1 MNKGGSKLNKGKCK
15 EINTGRK
22 INKSIDKEKV
32 MIYNCGIG
40 GVVMLRKYDIVVHE
54 GYEFVYGGRLI
65 IREEKLKLVRRF
77 SDKTVEMLERFEFDL
92 HYTDN
97 LIVLRNDEIKVV
109 LHRDDKEI
117 KTAGY
122 IKFDDLV
129 GILEM
134 LKEIDDV

>member
-1 MNKGGSKLNKGKCK
+1 MNKGKCK

>member
-1 MNKGGSKLNKGKCK
+1 
-15 EINTGRK
+15 
-22 INKSIDKEKV
+22 

-40 GVVMLRKYDIVVHE
+40 GVVMLRKYDVVSHE
-54 GYEFVYGGRLI
+54 GYEFVYGLGLI
-65 IREEKLKLVRRF
+65 IQDDKLELVRRF

-92 HYTDN
+92 HYTEN
-97 LIVLRNDEIKVV
+97 LIVLRNWEIKVV
-109 LHRDDKEI
+109 FHRDDKTV

-122 IKFDDLV
+122 IEIDDFI